1 MLMIFIIA
9 GCSQENNGAF
19 YPASIN
25 EKEVASIE
33 IFDANTND
41 FLIEYFEAPEK
52 QVLSKAIESAEPF
65 DYIGDNFDYKVE
77 VKYGDK
83 STEFYL
89 FNISEN
95 RFKKGNQHYNI
106 DTDYQKDI
114 QKILSRLESE
124 D

>member
-1 MLMIFIIA
+1 MFIIA
-9 GCSQENNGAF
+9 GCSQETNGAF
-19 YPASIN
+19 YPASIH

-33 IFDANTND
+33 IFDADTNE

-52 QVLSKAIESAEPF
+52 QVISQAIESAEPF

-83 STEFYL
+83 STEDYWFNFSESL
-89 FNISEN
+89 FKI
-95 RFKKGNQHYNI
+95 GNQHYNI
-106 DTDYQKDI
+106 DADYQKDI
-114 QKILSRLESE
+114 QKILSRLEGE